1 VSKLLYFVLFIAIA
15 FGCCYGAFLFQK
27 SQERLPLEY
36 EEFNKF
42 FPAALKKQGIWLAVA
57 ALAEIF
63 GGFAFG
69 FIVLVFAMAPWLLWK
84 PGSKKINPREFE
96 AQAKAFNETWLTNL
110 GATYMDRAKAI
121 EAMFEQKSANVAAS
135 EYQRWSD
142 KVHEAGSPDIVHY
155 IYFTATRNL
164 AVMSYREREALRF
177 AEHLNSLANGQGAL
191 IPPNPLYGRW
201 RTSLVWGD
209 GNGQQEGGI
218 QYKALDDANPIK
230 DYMTRMQLNVPQVI
244 NAITIHA
251 GQMGN
256 DSRQPQEVRD
266 VCRNI
271 LERMVS
277 SAA

>member
-1 VSKLLYFVLFIAIA
+1 MSKLLYFVLFIAIM

-42 FPAALKKQGIWLAVA
+42 FPAALKKQGIWLGIA

-69 FIVLVFAMAPWLLWK
+69 LIVLVFAVAPWIMWK
-84 PGSKKINPREFE
+84 PGYKKIDPKKFE
-96 AQAKAFNETWLTNL
+96 AEAKAFNERWLTNL

-121 EAMFEQKSANVAAS
+121 EAMFEQKSATIAAS

-142 KVHEAGSPDIVHY
+142 QVHEAGAPDVVHY
-155 IYFTATRNL
+155 IYFTATRDL
-164 AVMSYREREALRF
+164 AAMNYREREALRF

-191 IPPNPLYGRW
+191 LSPNSLYGRW
-201 RTSLVWGD
+201 RTALVWGD
-209 GNGQQEGGI
+209 GHGQLEGGVH
-218 QYKALDDANPIK
+218 YKALNDGNPIG

-251 GQMGN
+251 RQMQN

-266 VCRNI
+266 VCRSI

>member
-1 VSKLLYFVLFIAIA
+1 VSKLLYFVLFIGIM

-42 FPAALKKQGIWLAVA
+42 FPAALKRQGIWLGVA

-63 GGFAFG
+63 GGFGFG
-69 FIVLVFAMAPWLLWK
+69 FIVLVFAIAPWIVWK
-84 PGSKKINPREFE
+84 PGHVKVDPKTFE
-96 AQAKAFNETWLTNL
+96 ASAKANNERWLANL
-110 GATYMDRAKAI
+110 GPTYMDRARAI
-121 EAMFEQKSANVAAS
+121 ETMFEQKSATIQAS
-135 EYQRWSD
+135 EFQRWSD
-142 KVHEAGSPDIVHY
+142 KVHDASMPDVVHY
-155 IYFTATRNL
+155 IFFTAVRNL
-164 AVMSYREREALRF
+164 AAMSYREREALRF
-177 AEHLNSLANGQGAL
+177 AEHLNSLANGQGGL
-191 IPPNPLYGRW
+191 IPANPLYGRW
-201 RTSLVWGD
+201 RTALVWGD
-209 GNGQQEGGI
+209 GNGQLDGGV
-218 QYKALDDANPIK
+218 QYKALDEGNPVG

-251 GQMGN
+251 GQMQN

-266 VCRNI
+266 VCRGI